1 MIVLDKIEPR
11 INSGSDEVVV
21 LRYTIFTDNMNHLNV
36 ICSNTSNMW
45 GSFETATMMYFDN
58 GGKKHVLYRAQ
69 IENSEVR
76 YFVPILNMLY
86 SNFQE
91 IEENLCL
98 SEFFMDYIEKST
110 SAKSTRTTVRI
121 KSSQTKIPLITID
134 EFLG

>member
-1 MIVLDKIEPR
+1 
-11 INSGSDEVVV
+11 
-21 LRYTIFTDNMNHLNV
+21 MNHLNV